1 MINNKILVT
10 GGAGYIGSH
19 TIINLLNEN
28 KEIILFD
35 NLENGHIE
43 TVEALKKIGSV
54 EFVKG
59 DLRNPEDIEQ
69 VFKNYKIDAVIHFAA
84 FALVGESVENPSK
97 YYRNNV
103 FGTLNLLDAMVKY
116 GCKKIVFSSTCATYG
131 NPNYVPVD
139 EKHSQ
144 NPVSPYGTS
153 KLMVEQIMK
162 DFDTAYGLKSIKLR
176 YFNVAGCD
184 NQARVGEW
192 HEPETHL
199 VPNILKSTFS
209 SGKTFKIFGDDYN
222 TPDGTCIRDYVNVED
237 LAEAHRL
244 ALIYLENEN
253 KSDVF
258 NIGTENGNSVKD
270 IFDVSEKVIGQKIKV
285 EVVGRRAGDAEALYA
300 NSKKAQTVLGWKPQ
314 RTIEDSITSAYKW
327 EKVLQERLNSMHLV

>member
-1 MINNKILVT
+1 MERKNNKILVT

-28 KEIILFD
+28 KEIVIFD

-43 TVEALKKIGSV
+43 TIESLKEIGPI

-59 DLRNPEDIEQ
+59 DLRNPDDIENI
-69 VFKNYKIDAVIHFAA
+69 FKNYEIEAVVHFAA

-103 FGTLNLLDAMVKY
+103 YGTLNLLDSMVKHN
-116 GCKKIVFSSTCATYG
+116 CNKIVFSSSCATYG
-131 NPNYVPVD
+131 NPKYVPVD
-139 EKHSQ
+139 ENHTQ

-153 KLMVEQIMK
+153 KFMVEQILK
-162 DFDTAYGLKSIKLR
+162 DYDSAYGLKYVILR

-184 NQARVGEW
+184 NKVRIGEW

-199 VPNILKSTFS
+199 IPNILKSTFS
-209 SGKTFKIFGDDYN
+209 DNQTFKIFGDDYN

-244 ALIYLENEN
+244 ALIYLEKEN

-258 NIGTENGNSVKD
+258 NIGTEHGDSVKNV
-270 IFDVSEKVIGQKIKV
+270 FDASEKVIGRKIKV
-285 EVVGRRAGDAEALYA
+285 EVVSRRSGDAEALYA
-300 NSKKAQTVLGWKPQ
+300 NSKKAQTVLGWKPK
-314 RTIEDSITSAYKW
+314 RTIEDSISSAYEW
-327 EKVLQERLNSMHLV
+327 EKKLQARLNS